1 MTSPASSPRSGLQ
14 HSLSAPEDEPSNKIA
29 AAVATVI
36 RHAGPAIKRS
46 RAGQGSEAIAGAS
59 LSCLAVSLIS
69 VAALS
74 SGLEGNEGAASSG
87 VVASTNETSF
97 DDTLACNHGSLGP
110 LISELQQRSLGSQ
123 NHDWDDAY
131 QIAVHLQQKLGTL
144 AAVTAVQPEPEPEP
158 EPEEKSL
165 WYVGV
170 GLSTCACFASVFGY
184 NLVKH
189 THTQVAKAHA
199 AGNMEVNQWDFKQ
212 FYLGWFLS
220 IVFCAGLDTIAYN
233 FAPVEMLAPLG
244 GVTLVLNIYVANL
257 INKEEVYRVDGAIAL
272 LIVFGIVVTV
282 SSVPA
287 HRWKVDAPFLDEK
300 FTRSSYVLYEL
311 MWTLSAYWVYLQTKK
326 VYGDNTE
333 EGIAAGRAA
342 NPKLSQVSIVLW
354 PWVGS
359 VFTSNM
365 NVFIKCFLEHIKGGS
380 EVFTHFWF
388 YWLVIILAP
397 SIYCQLTAI
406 NTGLAREGALTFVPI
421 KTGMNVVN
429 MSVHSCILF
438 QTMDLMEP
446 LLAFRYIV
454 GLATVSTGIAMILT
468 RPVTEDDYESAKTE
482 PSLGALPNAPPN
494 NGATLP
500 YEPPV
505 PLSLSLPM
513 AAASAYAAAT
523 APVPEEE
530 AVVVSSHA
538 NPVAGSTDFQVEEVA
553 L

>member
-1 MTSPASSPRSGLQ
+1 MKRQSKVPGATTDWRAAYDQATKLQ
-14 HSLSAPEDEPSNKIA
+14 ELLIHLPQQPEPEAPDEPLWY
-29 AAVATVI
+29 VGV
-36 RHAGPAIKRS
+36 
-46 RAGQGSEAIAGAS
+46 S
-59 LSCLAVSLIS
+59 LSCLAC
-69 VAALS
+69 LS
-74 SGLEGNEGAASSG
+74 N
-87 VVASTNETSF
+87 
-97 DDTLACNHGSLGP
+97 
-110 LISELQQRSLGSQ
+110 
-123 NHDWDDAY
+123 
-131 QIAVHLQQKLGTL
+131 
-144 AAVTAVQPEPEPEP
+144 
-158 EPEEKSL
+158 
-165 WYVGV
+165 
-170 GLSTCACFASVFGY
+170 VFGY
-184 NLVKH
+184 NIVRN
-189 THTQVAKAHA
+189 THAKVELAHL
-199 AGNMEVNQWDFKQ
+199 AGKTEVNQWDFKL

-220 IVFCAGLDTIAYN
+220 IVFCAGLDTIAYG

-257 INKEEVYRVDGAIAL
+257 INKEEVYRVDGAISL

-365 NVFIKCFLEHIKGGS
+365 NVYVKCFLEHLHSDKA
-380 EVFTHFWF
+380 FTTP
-388 YWLVIILAP
+388 WLYFIVLLLSA
-397 SIYCQLTAI
+397 SCYCQLTAI

-468 RPVTEDDYESAKTE
+468 RPVTEDDYESAKPE
-482 PSLGALPNAPPN
+482 PYLGALPNAPPN

-500 YEPPV
+500 YEPPA

-530 AVVVSSHA
+530 AVAVSSHA